1 MNLLKS
7 FIKKISKDFLRRL
20 RKSTVFERVAAK
32 ILPVLMQFSYKT
44 TKWTVIGEDI
54 PDSYHKSGKP
64 FIVCLWHDR
73 LMLAPCVWKWEK
85 PLHVLASSHRD
96 GRLIANVVKKF
107 SMPVVYGSTGK
118 DGMAAAKSLIKLV
131 RSGEYIAVIP
141 DGPRGPRHKLAP
153 GAIAIS
159 RLSKADILVYSF
171 VVKRFTR
178 LNSWDKFIISWP
190 FNRGVMV
197 WGKPIKPEELKGLS
211 LEEAAELVG
220 ERINEASK
228 EAYRL
233 LNS

>member
-1 MNLLKS
+1 MSLS
-7 FIKKISKDFLRRL
+7 KKISNILKKV
-20 RKSTVFERVAAK
+20 RKSATFDRIAAK
-32 ILPVLMQFSYKT
+32 ILPILMKFSYKT
-44 TKWTVIGEDI
+44 TKWTIIGEDI
-54 PDSYHKSGKP
+54 PDAYHRSGKP
-64 FIVCLWHDR
+64 FVTCLWHDR

-96 GRLIANVVKKF
+96 GRLIAKVVENF

-118 DGMAAAKSLIKLV
+118 DGMAAAKELIKLV
-131 RSGEYIAVIP
+131 KSGEYVAVIP

-159 RLSKADILVYSF
+159 RLSHADILVYSF
-171 VVKRFTR
+171 AVERFKR

-197 WGKPIKPEELKGLS
+197 WGKPIKPEELKGMS
-211 LEEAAELVG
+211 MEEATEFVG
-220 ERINEASK
+220 ERINEASR

-233 LNS
+233 LNSSCH